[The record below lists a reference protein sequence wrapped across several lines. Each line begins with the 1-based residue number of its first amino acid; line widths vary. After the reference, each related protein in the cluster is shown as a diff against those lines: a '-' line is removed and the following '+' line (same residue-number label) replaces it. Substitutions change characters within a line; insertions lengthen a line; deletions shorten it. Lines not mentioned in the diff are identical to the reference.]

1 MDTKANLSN
10 RKKINELA
18 IQHNKLTTLVACL
31 LNEVGA
37 LKKELSEVKGGTD
50 NIPQIRNDNNSRNVS
65 NNQQQNQHQQHQ
77 QHQQNNPNRF
87 PNFNE
92 LRAED
97 ILKQLSINNSDN

>member
-1 MDTKANLSN
+1 MDTKASLGN

-31 LNEVGA
+31 LNEVGS
-37 LKKELSEVKGGTD
+37 LKKELNELKGGSSENT
-50 NIPQIRNDNNSRNVS
+50 QTLRNDNNNSRHVS
-65 NNQQQNQHQQHQ
+65 SQQVNQQT
-77 QHQQNNPNRF
+77 NPNRF

-97 ILKQLSINNSDN
+97 ILKQLSINNSEN